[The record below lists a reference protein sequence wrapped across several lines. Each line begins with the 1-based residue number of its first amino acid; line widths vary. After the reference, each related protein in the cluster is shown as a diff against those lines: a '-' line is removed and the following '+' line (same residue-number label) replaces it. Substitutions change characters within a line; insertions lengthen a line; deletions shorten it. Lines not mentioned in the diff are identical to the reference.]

1 VAPSDLFAIVAEG
14 RVDGAGAALTAD
26 APHVGRQRTMGSQQL
41 SEACIELASRDHEA
55 QVAEKAGD
63 VNALL
68 RLTRRKLGPLI
79 AM

>member
-1 VAPSDLFAIVAEG
+1 
-14 RVDGAGAALTAD
+14 
-26 APHVGRQRTMGSQQL
+26 MGSQQL